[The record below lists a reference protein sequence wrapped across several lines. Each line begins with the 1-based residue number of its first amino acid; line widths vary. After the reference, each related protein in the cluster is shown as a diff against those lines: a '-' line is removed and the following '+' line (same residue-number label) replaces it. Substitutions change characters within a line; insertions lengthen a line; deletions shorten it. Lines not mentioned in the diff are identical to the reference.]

1 MSGTESQASR
11 NSARLVPSLP
21 TKYRKNLLKTL
32 FLCPESCENCEANP
46 LRYRWQLESGILR
59 TLTAFLVVP
68 DPIFKHFLHMNSF
81 SSHQNPWKVDT
92 ILVISIFQRW
102 EDNSPKF
109 TRRAYGRAGI

>member
-1 MSGTESQASR
+1 MSGTKSQSSR
-11 NSARLVPSLP
+11 NSTRPVPSFP
-21 TKYRKNLLKTL
+21 TEYRKNLLKTL
-32 FLCPESCENCEANP
+32 FLCPESYENCEANP
-46 LRYRWQLESGILR
+46 LRYRWQLERGILR

-68 DPIFKHFLHMNSF
+68 DPIFRHFLLMNLF

-109 TRRAYGRAGI
+109 TQRAYGRAGI